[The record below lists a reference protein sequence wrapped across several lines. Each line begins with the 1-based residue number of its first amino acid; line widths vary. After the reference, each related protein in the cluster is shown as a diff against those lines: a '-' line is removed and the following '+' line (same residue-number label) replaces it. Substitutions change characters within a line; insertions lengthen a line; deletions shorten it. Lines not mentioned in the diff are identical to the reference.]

1 MPENL
6 KNSKIRQG
14 LKAFLIPKFKFGLT
28 SSLATLVDYGLYVAL
43 TMFLSLNESIS
54 HAISYSAGMVLN
66 FFMQRRFIF
75 KTNRKVM
82 HVFGLS
88 VMFSLIGWLLSQ
100 AMFNILIH
108 AFVFF
113 NKYDIL
119 AKIVTTATI
128 FLYNFYSKRFSF
140 EKKYPLEGFRK
151 SFREKKN

>member
-6 KNSKIRQG
+6 KHSKIRQR
-14 LKAFLIPKFKFGLT
+14 LNEFLIPKFKFGLT

-43 TMFLSLNESIS
+43 TMLFFLNESLS
-54 HAISYSAGMVLN
+54 HTISYSTGMILN

-88 VMFSLIGWLLSQ
+88 VIFSLIGWVLSQ

-108 AFVFF
+108 SFAFF
-113 NKYDIL
+113 KTYDIL
-119 AKIVTTATI
+119 AKILTTATT
-128 FLYNFYSKRFSF
+128 FLYNFYTKRFSF
-140 EKKYPLEGFRK
+140 EKKYPLEEFRK